1 MMKDS
6 ESVQAVEII
15 DDIELGQIV
24 GGYFEAALE
33 TIATRKL
40 DETLDDWANGHIEEE
55 PDEEQ
60 FEAMMALA
68 TDACLFSPSMS
79 GATPMSRF
87 IASVKPE
94 DPISRQALKALSKS
108 EIRFVRII
116 RRLDPELVE
125 LKDCIS
131 NERLVLIDNEFSDDA
146 NGKETLLRLC
156 RFDSGRYFL
165 ISFPF
170 LLTQS
175 LRGIIETYIRPG
187 KGISN
192 PYRCATAVYKHA
204 VREGVI
210 GMPHREYTEEE
221 LAALDMARL
230 QQIAIAHDAEWME
243 AKSDPQ
249 KYAEFVEELREVA
262 SAESALSYLHLYS
275 LALDE
280 SVPVSPENLREICV
294 VMVREL
300 VDKQRLASGDEDERV
315 ESLRREVSEHVQ
327 KDELHPD
334 CEALLD
340 EVLGPPEKRQQ

>member
-1 MMKDS
+1 MKET

-15 DDIELGQIV
+15 DDIELGRIV
-24 GGYFEAALE
+24 GVYFEAALE

-55 PDEEQ
+55 PDEDQ

-79 GATPMSRF
+79 GTTPMSRF
-87 IASVKPE
+87 IASVKAG

-108 EIRFVRII
+108 EIRFVQII

-131 NERLVLIDNEFSDDA
+131 NERLVLIDNEFSDEA
-146 NGKETLLRLC
+146 NEKQTLLRLC

-175 LRGIIETYIRPG
+175 LRSIIEAYIRPG
-187 KGISN
+187 KGINN
-192 PYRCATAVYKHA
+192 PYRCAAAVYKHA

-221 LAALDMARL
+221 LAALEMARL
-230 QQIAIAHDAEWME
+230 QQIAVAHDAEWME

-262 SAESALSYLHLYS
+262 SAESALSYLRLYS

-280 SVPVSPENLREICV
+280 LIPMPPENLREICTLI
-294 VMVREL
+294 VREL
-300 VDKQRLASGDEDERV
+300 VDKQQFATDTPEYEV
-315 ESLRREVSEHVQ
+315 ETLRRQVSDHVA
-327 KDELHPD
+327 PD
-334 CEALLD
+334 NLRPECEALLN
-340 EVLGPPEKRQQ
+340 EIVGLLR